1 MSKKVVAKAK
11 AKAKTAPTKPATKA
25 DRFSGRRIALVGK
38 LDDLRRQPGSSRYAS
53 LEIIAKANG
62 KGLAVDDYVEKG
74 GVRRYLAWFEKRG
87 QIKVA

>member
-1 MSKKVVAKAK
+1 MSKKVVAKK
-11 AKAKTAPTKPATKA
+11 APKAEAAPATKA
-25 DRFSGRRIALVGK
+25 DRFSGKRIALVGK
-38 LDDLRRQPGSSRYAS
+38 LDGLRRQPGSSRYTS

-62 KGLAVDDYVEKG
+62 KGIAIDDYIEKG